1 MSPIPVTAVTQCHSV
16 GISAKAAVPTG
27 ALAAAQRRD
36 ACCPQMT
43 DRDVLNLGGGR
54 RGNIPEQCTGR
65 ATTSADLVWASYL
78 RVRRAGYSGWLSFR
92 INAATATSAVAAAM
106 AGKAV
111 VNPITV
117 TVRRPAFVNPKTV
130 NTTPM
135 NTIGGCTAA
144 VYSDRRRTITT
155 AANTPTVNPIR
166 VPQPRAPT
174 PNRSV
179 STPTAVNATANSTIG
194 TGRHPVTDRN
204 AAASATAGRRGAPAG
219 TLLIPADN
227 SQIEVWKPSWHG
239 STAHSAWWA
248 AAAISRC

>member
-1 MSPIPVTAVTQCHSV
+1 MVVKRI
-16 GISAKAAVPTG
+16 
-27 ALAAAQRRD
+27 R
-36 ACCPQMT
+36 
-43 DRDVLNLGGGR
+43 
-54 RGNIPEQCTGR
+54 
-65 ATTSADLVWASYL
+65 ASYL
-78 RVRRAGYSGWLSFR
+78 RARRAGYSGWLSFR
-92 INAATATSAVAAAM
+92 INATTATSAVAAAM

-117 TVRRPAFVNPKTV
+117 MVKRPALVNPKTV

-155 AANTPTVNPIR
+155 ATNTPTVNPIR

-219 TLLIPADN
+219 TLLIPADD
-227 SQIEVWKPSWHG
+227 SQVEVWKPSWHG
-239 STAHSAWWA
+239 STAPFGLVGGDRYLRMLTARATTRATVIRETADCSSMIIFAQRVSGIVSVGLKA
-248 AAAISRC
+248 VALVKETYR

>member
-1 MSPIPVTAVTQCHSV
+1 MHRPGP
-16 GISAKAAVPTG
+16 
-27 ALAAAQRRD
+27 
-36 ACCPQMT
+36 
-43 DRDVLNLGGGR
+43 
-54 RGNIPEQCTGR
+54 
-65 ATTSADLVWASYL
+65 TTSADLVWASYL
-78 RVRRAGYSGWLSFR
+78 RARRAGYSGWLSFR
-92 INAATATSAVAAAM
+92 INATTATSAVAAAM

-117 TVRRPAFVNPKTV
+117 MVKRPAFVNPKTV

-155 AANTPTVNPIR
+155 AATTPAVNPIR

-179 STPTAVNATANSTIG
+179 STPTAVNVTANSTIG

-204 AAASATAGRRGAPAG
+204 AAASATAGRRGAPAD
-219 TLLIPADN
+219 TLLIP
-227 SQIEVWKPSWHG
+227 Q
-239 STAHSAWWA
+239 TLTR
-248 AAAISRC
+248 SRCGNRHGTARRPIRLVGGDRYLRMLTARATTRATVIRETADCSNMIIFAQRVSGIVSVGLKAVALVKETYR